1 MHIPEWKRKIAVL
14 LYVNIYEVLLPK
26 NWDFFFIGVWLIY
39 NIVLVSGVQQS
50 ELGIHILKQICLI
63 PCNQIC
69 AILKRGN
76 FIISASYDSSSD
88 TALPGGLSKT
98 PVWFLCPEKLWLNT
112 ASYSLSSALGV
123 KFIKIYFFILQIN
136 RDSLVLLI

>member
-1 MHIPEWKRKIAVL
+1 MRTYPSRKLSLKIL
-14 LYVNIYEVLLPK
+14 NLQLIILTYMKCCYKKLRG
-26 NWDFFFIGVWLIY
+26 FFIGVWLIY
-39 NIVLVSGVQQS
+39 NVVLVSGVQQS

-63 PCNQIC
+63 PYNQIC

-88 TALPGGLSKT
+88 TAFPGGLSKT
-98 PVWFLCPEKLWLNT
+98 PVWFLCPEKLWINT

-123 KFIKIYFFILQIN
+123 KFIKYTFCFYK
-136 RDSLVLLI
+136 